1 MCATE
6 SQDVTLT
13 AVVICEPFTGVRS
26 MYKSDSE
33 DRTEGLVGRAE
44 AAAGSLADDVKNQVE
59 GLATQATA
67 TAERAYGQARDQ
79 VRGAAATVAT
89 SVEQQ
94 PLIALL
100 AVGLI
105 CGTVGF
111 LLGRR

>member
-1 MCATE
+1 M
-6 SQDVTLT
+6 DKRD
-13 AVVICEPFTGVRS
+13 I
-26 MYKSDSE
+26 
-33 DRTEGLVGRAE
+33 EGRAASLAGRAE
-44 AAAGSLADDVKNQVE
+44 AAVGALADDVTSQVE

-79 VRGAAATVAT
+79 MRGAAATVTT

-105 CGTVGF
+105 CGAVGF

>member
-1 MCATE
+1 MDKPDIE
-6 SQDVTLT
+6 D
-13 AVVICEPFTGVRS
+13 GVAS
-26 MYKSDSE
+26 
-33 DRTEGLVGRAE
+33 LVGRAE
-44 AAAGSLADDVKNQVE
+44 AAIGALADDVKSQAE

-79 VRGAAATVAT
+79 VRGAAATVTT

-105 CGTVGF
+105 CGAIGF

>member
-1 MCATE
+1 M
-6 SQDVTLT
+6 D
-13 AVVICEPFTGVRS
+13 G
-26 MYKSDSE
+26 SDIE
-33 DRTEGLVGRAE
+33 GHGEGLVGRAE
-44 AAAGSLADDVKNQVE
+44 AAIGSLSDDVKSQLE
-59 GLATQATA
+59 GVATQASA
-67 TAERAYGQARDQ
+67 TAERTYGQARDQ
-79 VRGAAATVAT
+79 VRGAAAAVAT

>member
-1 MCATE
+1 M
-6 SQDVTLT
+6 DKFD
-13 AVVICEPFTGVRS
+13 I
-26 MYKSDSE
+26 E
-33 DRTEGLVGRAE
+33 DRAASVAGQAE
-44 AAAGSLADDVKNQVE
+44 AAVGALADDVKSQVE

-79 VRGAAATVAT
+79 VREAAATVAT

-105 CGTVGF
+105 CAAVGF

>member
-1 MCATE
+1 M
-6 SQDVTLT
+6 DKFD
-13 AVVICEPFTGVRS
+13 I
-26 MYKSDSE
+26 E
-33 DRTEGLVGRAE
+33 DRAASVAGQAE
-44 AAAGSLADDVKNQVE
+44 AAVGALADDVKSQVE

-67 TAERAYGQARDQ
+67 TAERYGQARDQ
-79 VRGAAATVAT
+79 VREAAATVAT

-105 CGTVGF
+105 CAAVGF

>member
-1 MCATE
+1 MN
-6 SQDVTLT
+6 
-13 AVVICEPFTGVRS
+13 
-26 MYKSDSE
+26 KSDIANRASN
-33 DRTEGLVGRAE
+33 LAGRAE
-44 AAAGSLADDVKNQVE
+44 AAVGAFADDVKSRVE
-59 GLATQATA
+59 ESATQAAA

-79 VRGAAATVAT
+79 VRGAAATVTT

>member
-1 MCATE
+1 M
-6 SQDVTLT
+6 
-13 AVVICEPFTGVRS
+13 RS
-26 MYKSDSE
+26 MDKSNIE
-33 DRTEGLVGRAE
+33 DRAEGLVDRAQ
-44 AAAGSLADDVKNQVE
+44 AAAGSLADDVKSQVE
-59 GLATQATA
+59 GSTQATA
-67 TAERAYGQARDQ
+67 TAERAYGHARDQ

>member
-1 MCATE
+1 MN
-6 SQDVTLT
+6 
-13 AVVICEPFTGVRS
+13 RS
-26 MYKSDSE
+26 DIE
-33 DRTEGLVGRAE
+33 DRAANPAGRAE
-44 AAAGSLADDVKNQVE
+44 AAVGALADDVKSQVE

-79 VRGAAATVAT
+79 VRGAATTVAT
-89 SVEQQ
+89 SIEQQ

-105 CGTVGF
+105 CGAVGF

>member
-1 MCATE
+1 M
-6 SQDVTLT
+6 D
-13 AVVICEPFTGVRS
+13 
-26 MYKSDSE
+26 KSDTE
-33 DRTEGLVGRAE
+33 DRAEGLVGRAE
-44 AAAGSLADDVKNQVE
+44 AAAGSLADDVKSQVE

-100 AVGLI
+100 AVGII